1 MRGMNDSLSPR
12 SWLTGA
18 PLTGFA
24 LPSGPLAWLQGWA
37 LLLNRPEQRE
47 VLQVVDPR
55 PGQRVVEVGH
65 GPGQLL
71 AWMADRGAYVIGV
84 EPSAAMT
91 NQARH
96 CLRSRLRSGQAEL
109 RAGTAEDTGLPDAS
123 VDTAV
128 SVNNIPIWSDLDRG
142 FQELFRVLRPGGR
155 LVVAWHGGRQ
165 PIPTARR
172 RVLPASARDRILDRL
187 RARFGGG
194 ECREGRRV
202 LLFEATRPATP

>member
-96 CLRSRLRSGQAEL
+96 RLRSRLRSGQAEL

-142 FQELFRVLRPGGR
+142 FQELFRVLRPA
-155 LVVAWHGGRQ
+155 VAW
-165 PIPTARR
+165 
-172 RVLPASARDRILDRL
+172 
-187 RARFGGG
+187 
-194 ECREGRRV
+194 
-202 LLFEATRPATP
+202 

>member
-71 AWMADRGAYVIGV
+71 AWMTGAR
-84 EPSAAMT
+84 T
-91 NQARH
+91 
-96 CLRSRLRSGQAEL
+96 
-109 RAGTAEDTGLPDAS
+109 
-123 VDTAV
+123 
-128 SVNNIPIWSDLDRG
+128 
-142 FQELFRVLRPGGR
+142 
-155 LVVAWHGGRQ
+155 
-165 PIPTARR
+165 
-172 RVLPASARDRILDRL
+172 
-187 RARFGGG
+187 
-194 ECREGRRV
+194 
-202 LLFEATRPATP
+202 